1 MFIKPSLTSPNSDSC
16 HIHSPVQNAS
26 IKFPMRVTVGGGGL
40 IWKFKQ
46 KLHIIAIV
54 RHLNLSLRWQTDT
67 FGIRKLFLLSLA
79 WELCTSSKSKRDT
92 FHYNNCQSFY
102 STSCANLSQTVNPTY
117 QYVFTDI
124 SVISLTTLGSR
135 MVHNFWGS
143 YYTKDIPESHS
154 WPTIWYDNQL
164 IWCWGCFVLTLQNRT
179 QVWVIYCILYVWRSG
194 KVFFWP
200 GWERCGSANGG
211 LNKEARDASASRKF
225 RIKFA

>member
-1 MFIKPSLTSPNSDSC
+1 MPYSLTSSKCIHQISHEGNSWWWWPNLKIQTKITHYSNSAAFEFVTPLTNRYFWNQEIILAQLKE
-16 HIHSPVQNAS
+16 IHS
-26 IKFPMRVTVGGGGL
+26 
-40 IWKFKQ
+40 
-46 KLHIIAIV
+46 III
-54 RHLNLSLRWQTDT
+54 
-67 FGIRKLFLLSLA
+67 
-79 WELCTSSKSKRDT
+79 
-92 FHYNNCQSFY
+92 
-102 STSCANLSQTVNPTY
+102 TVNL
-117 QYVFTDI
+117 FTAQVVQI
-124 SVISLTTLGSR
+124 SPKLLTQFTNMFSQIW

>member
-1 MFIKPSLTSPNSDSC
+1 MSQMCLSATKKAIAGAGYFSFSFIKAYPVIAYRQGRARDCKNIDKYEKETFVAMFIKPSLTSPNSDSC

-102 STSCANLSQTVNPTY
+102 STSCANLSQTVNPIY
-117 QYVFTDI
+117 QYVFTDMDGPQ
-124 SVISLTTLGSR
+124 LLG
-135 MVHNFWGS
+135 
-143 YYTKDIPESHS
+143 
-154 WPTIWYDNQL
+154 
-164 IWCWGCFVLTLQNRT
+164 VLLYKGHP
-179 QVWVIYCILYVWRSG
+179 WVT
-194 KVFFWP
+194 
-200 GWERCGSANGG
+200 
-211 LNKEARDASASRKF
+211 
-225 RIKFA
+225 